1 MALCIECK
9 ADYLPH
15 ITVCPACNRA
25 LEPDELPAHAPAP
38 AEHFVPFLTAG
49 YPEGMAAAASL
60 EAAGLETRLT
70 TMNFHVY
77 LGAPLHVTVLVRERD
92 VDAAC
97 AALKKPAPPPPSPEG
112 PSCVICGAAA
122 SVHET
127 NHQKGIVSTTHYC
140 IVHASVRVPIE
151 PGDAHSKVDQDV
163 LEAVIALNARPGV
176 STVCSCSGTH
186 DGASEGFISLAPAAA
201 NPENEKLFD
210 KFVNDLQ
217 ERVRRSNLSDRV
229 AVEWSAVH
237 GAEITLVKPRATRQT
252 WDVLARLIDAL
263 P

>member
-25 LEPDELPAHAPAP
+25 LEADPLPPPSAP

-70 TMNFHVY
+70 TMDFHVY
-77 LGAPLHVTVLVRERD
+77 LGTPLHVTVLVRERD
-92 VDAAC
+92 LDAAC
-97 AALKKPAPPPPSPEG
+97 TALKKPAPPLTPEAA
-112 PSCVICGAAA
+112 SCVICGAAA

-127 NHQKGIVSTTHYC
+127 ERRGAVVSTTHYC
-140 IVHASVRVPIE
+140 VSHASLRVPAE
-151 PGDAHSKVDQDV
+151 PCDSHVKADQDV
-163 LEAVIALNARPGV
+163 LKAVEALNARKGV
-176 STVCSCSGTH
+176 RTVCSCSGSH
-186 DGASEGFISLAPAAA
+186 AGATEGFISLAPAAA
-201 NPENEKLFD
+201 NPESEKLFD
-210 KFVNDLQ
+210 AFVNSLQ
-217 ERVRRSNLSDRV
+217 GRVKEPDWAARV

-237 GAEITLVKPRATRQT
+237 GAEITLVERPPPRQT
-252 WDVLARLIDAL
+252 WEDLARLVADL